1 MRVLVLSQYYDPEP
15 IPKPSEVAE
24 GLDRRGHDVT
34 VIAGLPNYPTGSLYA
49 GYHIVPWMHERV
61 REIPVARV
69 FELPYHGRSAVG
81 RVVNYLSFMT
91 SAIVGGLFVARPDV
105 IYVWHPPLT
114 VAVAASVIGALRRV
128 PFVLDVQ
135 DIWPEAVIS
144 SGVVREGF
152 FADVMRRLER
162 FVYGRAQRI
171 LVVTEGAERN
181 LLAKNVPREKL
192 IVLPNWISGDIAIAP
207 SSEAV
212 RRARAELDADDAFI
226 VTFAGNLGALQDLAT
241 VLEASEP
248 LQRHPTKI
256 AIRII
261 GDGSERKRL
270 EEVARSR
277 GLENVRFLGPYPS
290 ARMPAFFAA
299 SDALLVHL
307 NASELNEL
315 ILPTK
320 TLTYMAAGRP
330 VIAATGGATAQL
342 IDRSRA
348 GLSTQGGD
356 PAALAA
362 AIIEMAELPDAE
374 RKAMGDRARAV
385 ALTEF
390 DRDRLIDRLGS
401 VLAEATRRA

>member
-1 MRVLVLSQYYDPEP
+1 MRVLIISQYYDPEP

-24 GLDRRGHDVT
+24 GLCRRGHNVT
-34 VIAGLPNYPTGSLYA
+34 VIAGLPNYPTGTLYA
-49 GYHIVPWMHERV
+49 GYHIVPWVHEQV

-69 FELPYHGRSAVG
+69 FELPYHGRSAIG
-81 RVVNYLSFMT
+81 RVANYVSFMI
-91 SAIVGGLFVARPDV
+91 SAIVAGIFVARPDV

-114 VAVAASVIGALRRV
+114 VAVAASVIGAFRRV

-144 SGVVREGF
+144 SGAMREGIL
-152 FADVMRRLER
+152 ADVMRWLER
-162 FVYGRAQRI
+162 FVYRRAQRI
-171 LVVTEGAERN
+171 LVVTDGAERN
-181 LLAKNVPREKL
+181 LLAKGVPQQKL
-192 IVLPNWISGDIAIAP
+192 VVLPNWIFGEVAIAP
-207 SSEAV
+207 TSEAV

-226 VTFAGNLGALQDLAT
+226 VTFAGNLGALQDLDT
-241 VLEASEP
+241 VLEASKR
-248 LQRHPTKI
+248 LQGHPTKV

-270 EEVARSR
+270 EHVARSK

-290 ARMPAFFAA
+290 GRMPAFFAA

-307 NASELNEL
+307 NAGELNEL

-320 TLTYMAAGRP
+320 TIAYMAAGRP
-330 VIAATGGATAQL
+330 VIAATAGATAQL

-348 GLSTQGGD
+348 GLSAPGGD
-356 PAALAA
+356 PTALAA
-362 AIIEMAELPDAE
+362 AIAEMAELPDAE
-374 RKAMGDRARAV
+374 RMAMGDRGRAV

-390 DRDRLIDRLGS
+390 DRERLIDRLGT
-401 VLAEATRRA
+401 VLAEAARRA